1 MRFAKFAAVGLAIA
15 LSGCID
21 MDMDTAILGPDQAR
35 LSGHIEVSREMYN
48 MMGGANEEF
57 CSADEGGTVELTDT
71 HARCNILMEGS
82 FAEVFQPSDD
92 GSPSPTAT
100 DLGDGTVRVTFPMG
114 DLTADMDEM
123 TADPQMAAM
132 FRPMFEGHSIAI
144 SISGREI
151 VSTNGTLSDDGRRA
165 SISFGLIE
173 LFDEQPDIPEVFEAV
188 VRY

>member
-35 LSGHIEVSREMYN
+35 LSGHIEVSREMFD
-48 MMGGANEEF
+48 MMGGEADF
-57 CSADEGGTVELTDT
+57 CPAEEGGTLELTDT
-71 HARCNILMEGS
+71 LARCNMLLEGT
-82 FAEVFQPSDD
+82 FAEVFTENDD

-100 DLGDGTVRVTFPMG
+100 DRGDGTVRVTFPMG
-114 DLTADMDEM
+114 DMTSDMDEM

-132 FRPMFEGHSIAI
+132 FRPMVEGHSI
-144 SISGREI
+144 SISVSGAEI

-165 SISFGLIE
+165 VISFELVE
-173 LFDEQPDIPEVFEAV
+173 LFEDQPDVPEVFEAV
-188 VRY
+188 VLY

>member
-1 MRFAKFAAVGLAIA
+1 MRFAKFAAVGLAFA
-15 LSGCID
+15 LAGCID

-35 LSGHIEVSREMYN
+35 LSGHIQVSREMYN
-48 MMGGANEEF
+48 MMGGDDEF
-57 CSADEGGTVELTDT
+57 CPAAEGGTIELTDT
-71 HARCNILMEGS
+71 HARCNMLVEGT
-82 FAEVFQPSDD
+82 FAEVFEASED

-132 FRPMFEGHSIAI
+132 FRPMFEGHSI
-144 SISGREI
+144 SISVSGAEI
-151 VSTNGTLSDDGRRA
+151 VSSNGTLSDDGRRA
-165 SISFGLIE
+165 TISFELVE
-173 LFDEQPDIPEVFEAV
+173 LFEEQPDVPEVFEAV

>member
-1 MRFAKFAAVGLAIA
+1 MRFAKFAAVGLAMA
-15 LSGCID
+15 LAGCID

-35 LSGHIEVSREMYN
+35 LTGHIQVSREMYN
-48 MMGGANEEF
+48 MMGGEEDF
-57 CSADEGGTVELTDT
+57 CPADEGGTVELTET
-71 HARCNILMEGS
+71 HARCNMLLEGT
-82 FAEVFQPSDD
+82 FAEVFEANED

-114 DLTADMDEM
+114 DLTSDMDEM

-132 FRPMFEGHSIAI
+132 FRPMFEGHAI
-144 SISGREI
+144 SISISGAEI
-151 VSTNGTLSDDGRRA
+151 VSTNGTVSDDGRRA

-173 LFDEQPDIPEVFEAV
+173 LFDEQPDIPEVFETV